1 MRPRLPRRVALALAV
16 LVAATAT
23 SAVAAPPVAD
33 QGRLDTTV
41 RFLQDV
47 QNADGGYSGVA
58 GGESDPG
65 ISSWVAI
72 ALAAAGINPHDQ
84 KLEGGADVMTYIER
98 NTVYKRVTDWG
109 RTLLAVQAAGDSG
122 RDFGGVDLVA
132 RLLDSELA
140 DGSFPYSPGS
150 TLGTVNATAFAVL
163 PLSQSD
169 APGASEAVRKGADWL
184 LAHQEPSGAWSSSAP
199 GQGVDADVTGAVI
212 QALNAAGRHDTPA
225 QARALAWLH
234 TMQNDDGGFGEVSTG
249 EESNSASTSWVV
261 QALWAAGQDLGAWRP
276 AGRGPLDFL
285 ASMQQPD
292 GSIQWKQ
299 GEAGNPV
306 WMTAYA
312 GPVYAGR
319 PLPIARVATAEPPAT
334 TDPDP
339 VPEDPPADPAP
350 APSGGTKGAGDPAGG
365 RGGVLAG
372 GGGRGAP
379 LFSAPQ
385 PQSQGRTPHGARQL
399 RASVPAGTKADPPT
413 PATPAAAPTPTA
425 AAPVPSPPTSPQ
437 TGHGSPTASATAAP
451 QADAQAGT
459 VTGRVIEQPG
469 TKAVRGAPGLAS
481 AAPGGSTSRW
491 PAIGLVAGL
500 ALVAAAGARRER
512 SWWRETTA

>member
-98 NTVYKRVTDWG
+98 NTVYKKVTDWG

-122 RDFGGVDLVA
+122 RAFGGVDLVA

-285 ASMQQPD
+285 ASMQQPTAAFR
-292 GSIQWKQ
+292 WKQ
-299 GEAGNPV
+299 GEA
-306 WMTAYA
+306 
-312 GPVYAGR
+312 
-319 PLPIARVATAEPPAT
+319 
-334 TDPDP
+334 
-339 VPEDPPADPAP
+339 
-350 APSGGTKGAGDPAGG
+350 
-365 RGGVLAG
+365 
-372 GGGRGAP
+372 
-379 LFSAPQ
+379 
-385 PQSQGRTPHGARQL
+385 
-399 RASVPAGTKADPPT
+399 
-413 PATPAAAPTPTA
+413 
-425 AAPVPSPPTSPQ
+425 
-437 TGHGSPTASATAAP
+437 
-451 QADAQAGT
+451 
-459 VTGRVIEQPG
+459 
-469 TKAVRGAPGLAS
+469 
-481 AAPGGSTSRW
+481 
-491 PAIGLVAGL
+491 
-500 ALVAAAGARRER
+500 
-512 SWWRETTA
+512 ETRCG